1 MKLRTYAPGDEK
13 IVTNGLIHL
22 CAARE
27 CFKRAGAPKT
37 LQRVLLAISS
47 AKGAQRHV
55 ETLRFLDQHPRPK
68 FNIGGTVTG
77 RFSSTAPNIASGIP
91 KSAPR

>member
-13 IVTNGLIHL
+13 LVTEGLIHL

-27 CFKRAGAPKT
+27 CFKRAGATKT
-37 LQRVLLAISS
+37 LRRVLSAISS

-55 ETLRFLDQHPRPK
+55 ETLEFLSHYPRLGT
-68 FNIGGTVTG
+68 GGTVTG
-77 RFSSTAPNIASGIP
+77 RFSSTTPNIANIP